1 MSDDEFI
8 SKKKRT
14 DKFIP
19 IITIVIYYGE
29 KAWDGAVSLQGMLDI
44 PEDMKAFIND
54 YKMNLVQVREC
65 IDFRIRNTDIRT
77 VFEIIQMI
85 YERDYKKMNAFIVWR
100 KRIDTEL
107 ALVEYV

>member
-1 MSDDEFI
+1 MLLYQE
-8 SKKKRT
+8 KRKKRRGPS
-14 DKFIP
+14 K
-19 IITIVIYYGE
+19 TI
-29 KAWDGAVSLQGMLDI
+29 
-44 PEDMKAFIND
+44 
-54 YKMNLVQVREC
+54 R
-65 IDFRIRNTDIRT
+65 FRNKDIRT